1 MPISLMVKLI
11 PAAIALLLIAASFF
25 AGFKYS
31 SALEES
37 AKAKI
42 ALEKQEAINA
52 EAERRH
58 AISLDY
64 EKKLQEARDKTK
76 TIYKTL
82 EREIEKPIYKECVIP
97 QSGVTRLNESA
108 KEFNEIRS
116 GKKIDDK
123 ANALNSKRQKALEN
137 E

>member
-1 MPISLMVKLI
+1 MPVGLMMKLV

-37 AKAKI
+37 AKAKLV
-42 ALEKQEAINA
+42 LEKQEAINA

-58 AISLDY
+58 AVSLEY
-64 EKKLQEARDKTK
+64 EKKIQDAKEKAK

-82 EREIEKPIYKECVIP
+82 EREIEKPVYKECVIP
-97 QSGVTRLNESA
+97 ASGVTRLNDSA
-108 KEFNEIRS
+108 KEFNENRS

-123 ANALNSKRQKALEN
+123 ANSLNTKRQKALEN

>member
-1 MPISLMVKLI
+1 MPIGLMMKLI

-37 AKAKI
+37 AKAKLV
-42 ALEKQEAINA
+42 LEKQEAINA

-58 AISLDY
+58 AVSLEY
-64 EKKLQEARDKTK
+64 EKKLQEAKDKAK

-97 QSGVTRLNESA
+97 PSGVTRLNDSA

-123 ANALNSKRQKALEN
+123 VNALNSKRQKALEN

>member
-1 MPISLMVKLI
+1 MPIGIMMKLI

-37 AKAKI
+37 AKAKLV
-42 ALEKQEAINA
+42 LEKQEAINA

-58 AISLDY
+58 VVSLDY
-64 EKKLQEARDKTK
+64 EKKIQEAKDKAK

-82 EREIEKPIYKECVIP
+82 EREIEKPVYKECVIP
-97 QSGVTRLNESA
+97 PSGVTRLNENA
-108 KEFNEIRS
+108 KEFNETRS

-123 ANALNSKRQKALEN
+123 ANTLNSKRQKALEN